1 LTALC
6 FSKHVDRLS
15 KYGIVDES
23 STIFFAGIDAQMKM
37 LAGLG
42 SFFFFGEE
50 IDWPIIVGFLLIAAS
65 VVIMVLDKMMKQ
77 KKLEKEKQFMD
88 LKNQLQEENHFLHQ
102 NVKRLT
108 DLLQSEDDFKAII
121 EKLKQKLTS
130 REQEM
135 SQWRQMTQETNDK
148 LSRQVTL
155 LQDNLVATLSSQDK
169 QIQDQVQL
177 QVEQLKH
184 QLTMNL
190 ATTSPK
196 RRQVGDKVV
205 TN

>member
-1 LTALC
+1 LTLIITFLLTALC

-88 LKNQLQEENHFLHQ
+88 LKNQLQEELADEELLADAVMKGDATENPIIRREITAINTMANVINNTNTPHQ
-102 NVKRLT
+102 YPDNYYGPRY
-108 DLLQSEDDFKAII
+108 S
-121 EKLKQKLTS
+121 
-130 REQEM
+130 
-135 SQWRQMTQETNDK
+135 NDK
-148 LSRQVTL
+148 P
-155 LQDNLVATLSSQDK
+155 
-169 QIQDQVQL
+169 
-177 QVEQLKH
+177 KH
-184 QLTMNL
+184 N
-190 ATTSPK
+190 
-196 RRQVGDKVV
+196 
-205 TN
+205 NIY